1 MALLA
6 RRGRKHEVQKQK
18 IFIPALR
25 LRGRKRKMKKNI
37 LKKIVAFAAAAALIV
52 CTLLFAGCQNEGKI
66 RISIAQIADHPSLD
80 TIRDSIVKTLA
91 ENGYKD
97 GENCVIVTKSAQGD
111 ASNLNTIMDNFAANK
126 SDVVIA
132 IATPTAMQALNI
144 ADKVPVLF
152 SAVSS
157 PVEAGLTSSLEH
169 PDKNVTGTCD
179 AVPVDR
185 IIDLAVQLY
194 PEIKTMGFIY
204 NVAEASSEANVR
216 AAKKYCQEK
225 GIACTEATVANS
237 SEVQQ
242 AARALVTKCDAI
254 FTPTDNTVATG
265 MTSLSEIAA
274 EAKIPVFAGADSMVK
289 DGALATIGI
298 NYEDLGRETALMAV
312 KVLAGTKVS
321 DIPVKVF
328 DDLDTYINTKTA
340 AQIGFEFSPEFL
352 AGERVIDLA

>member
-1 MALLA
+1 
-6 RRGRKHEVQKQK
+6 
-18 IFIPALR
+18 
-25 LRGRKRKMKKNI
+25 MKKNI
-37 LKKIVAFAAAAALIV
+37 LKKITAFAAAAALIV
-52 CTLLFAGCQNEGKI
+52 CTLMFAGCQNEGKI

-80 TIRDSIVKTLA
+80 TIRESIVKTLA
-91 ENGYKD
+91 ENGYN

-157 PVEAGLTSSLEH
+157 PIEAGLTSSLEH

-185 IIDLAVQLY
+185 IIDLALQLY
-194 PEIKTMGFIY
+194 PGIKTMGFIY

-216 AAKKYCQEK
+216 AAKEYCRKK
-225 GIACTEATVANS
+225 GIECVEATVANS

-274 EAKIPVFAGADSMVK
+274 AAKIPVFAGADSMVK

-298 NYEDLGRETALMAV
+298 NYEELGRETALMAV

-340 AQIGFEFSPEFL
+340 SQIGFEFSPEFL

>member
-1 MALLA
+1 
-6 RRGRKHEVQKQK
+6 
-18 IFIPALR
+18 
-25 LRGRKRKMKKNI
+25 MKNNI
-37 LKKIVAFAAAAALIV
+37 LKKITAFAAAAALIV

-274 EAKIPVFAGADSMVK
+274 EAKIPVFAGADSLVK